1 MSQLKYYD
9 TGSGQWLPVLAGAQ
23 GIQGT
28 TGLQG
33 TTGTQGFVGT
43 QGILGNQG
51 TQGVQGVQ
59 GLQGL
64 QGTQGTQG
72 LQGIYGQYASVLSI
86 TSNSATPSINTNLY
100 NVVHITGQST
110 AITSFT
116 TNLTG
121 TPADGATLRITIT
134 GTTAIALTWGASFES
149 STMVLPT
156 TTTSTNR
163 LDVGFFWNTE
173 TSKWRCVAVA

>member
-1 MSQLKYYD
+1 MAQVKYYD
-9 TGSGQWLPVLAGAQ
+9 TGSSQWLAAVNGGP
-23 GIQGT
+23 
-28 TGLQG
+28 GL
-33 TTGTQGFVGT
+33 
-43 QGILGNQG
+43 
-51 TQGVQGVQ
+51 QGVQ

-64 QGTQGTQG
+64 QGFGYAQLQGTQGTQGLQGLQGPQGTQG

-121 TPADGATLRITIT
+121 TPADGATLRIAIT

-163 LDVGFFWNTE
+163 LDVGFFWSTE